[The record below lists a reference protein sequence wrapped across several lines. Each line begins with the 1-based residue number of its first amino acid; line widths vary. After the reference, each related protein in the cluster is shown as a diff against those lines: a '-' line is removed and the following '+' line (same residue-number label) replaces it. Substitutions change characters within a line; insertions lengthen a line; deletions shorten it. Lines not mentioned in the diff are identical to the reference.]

1 MPMNKKRG
9 AKGGK
14 RRQYRKK
21 GAKGG
26 SGINTSYT
34 APKNFV
40 ETIRFKDV
48 VSAAGSDPNSGTAVD
63 LSFRPNALPIL
74 NGALTGIYRQ
84 FCIRGVKISY
94 QPAYNTYPL
103 VGGVAISPRV
113 YFAED
118 KTAAIPDGSSIN
130 LNALLTQDNARTF
143 NPYRAWSTYIK
154 MPKPLL
160 LSSTNANG
168 DSTPDLVATQMPSN
182 RPLWLSLQ
190 TQTSLSDSFGTDI
203 PHLVGRMVAEDNNSA
218 VTITL
223 GRLFYKVYYSVKEQ
237 AVESIVTRS
246 GPAPAQ

>member
-1 MPMNKKRG
+1 MAMKKKT
-9 AKGGK
+9 AYKGK
-14 RRQYRKK
+14 RRQYRKR
-21 GAKGG
+21 GAKAR

-48 VSAAGSDPNSGTAVD
+48 TSAAGSNPESGTAID
-63 LSFRPNALPIL
+63 LSFRPNQLPIL

-84 FCIRGVKISY
+84 FCIRGVKITY

-103 VGGVAISPRV
+103 VAGVAYSPRV

-118 KTAAIPDGSSIN
+118 KTAAIPDQSAIN

-143 NPYRAWSTYIK
+143 NPYRSWSTYIK

-160 LSSTNANG
+160 LSTTDAGG
-168 DSTPDLVATQMPSN
+168 DGVPDPTIVQMPSN
-182 RPLWLSLQ
+182 LPLWLTLQ
-190 TQTSLSDSFGTDI
+190 TQSALNDNPGIDV
-203 PHLVGRMVAEDNNSA
+203 PHLVGRLVAEDNNSA

-246 GPAPAQ
+246 GPAQ